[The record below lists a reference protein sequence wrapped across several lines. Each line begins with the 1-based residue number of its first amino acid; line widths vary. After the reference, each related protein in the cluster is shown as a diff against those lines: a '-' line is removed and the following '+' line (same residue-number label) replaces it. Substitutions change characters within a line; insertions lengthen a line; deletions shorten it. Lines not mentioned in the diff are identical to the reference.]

1 MAEAASI
8 LRIVFILALAW
19 AYQVRAQG
27 LYAGD
32 ATWSNAH
39 ATFYGGS
46 DASGTQGIIAGFD
59 QFVSFQN
66 AIDEAQENLAL
77 RSLELILSRSR
88 TSCRSASYVSSV
100 M

>member
-27 LYAGD
+27 LYTGD

-59 QFVSFQN
+59 QFVSC
-66 AIDEAQENLAL
+66 ISTM
-77 RSLELILSRSR
+77 SLVKLKRIFPSE
-88 TSCRSASYVSSV
+88 V
-100 M
+100 

>member
-1 MAEAASI
+1 MAEAVSI

-46 DASGTQGIIAGFD
+46 DASGTQGMIAGFD
-59 QFVSFQN
+59 QFVSC
-66 AIDEAQENLAL
+66 I
-77 RSLELILSRSR
+77 SRMPLMKLKRIWPSE
-88 TSCRSASYVSSV
+88 V
-100 M
+100 

>member
-1 MAEAASI
+1 LFVVEYICSEMAEVASI

-27 LYAGD
+27 LYTGD

-59 QFVSFQN
+59 QFVSCIF
-66 AIDEAQENLAL
+66 
-77 RSLELILSRSR
+77 RMSLVKLKRILPSE
-88 TSCRSASYVSSV
+88 V
-100 M
+100 